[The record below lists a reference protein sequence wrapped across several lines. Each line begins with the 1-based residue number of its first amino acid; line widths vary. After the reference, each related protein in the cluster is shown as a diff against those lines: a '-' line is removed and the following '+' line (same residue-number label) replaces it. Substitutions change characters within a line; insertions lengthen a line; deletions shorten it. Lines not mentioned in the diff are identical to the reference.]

1 MKSVRSRWLLGT
13 AALML
18 LSAFPLAAQP
28 AAGKEPAADPEVVSL
43 KLNGVNAVKQEELLA
58 SIATSESGCASAILL
73 PACWLGKSKYFYR
86 RKYLDQK
93 EFERDPLRIRVF
105 YFKRGYRDT
114 QVDTIVTKRGDND
127 VAVTFEIKEGPP
139 TIVSD
144 ITVSQTTQV
153 LTENEIADKLVLTE
167 GTPLNLIRVDSSKV
181 FLQQELWNKGFSDAV
196 VDTTIV
202 VDTATNQ
209 ATLSLELDPKWRSTI
224 SDILI
229 VGNEKISTR
238 TIMKSLSLKPGEVFR
253 RPELLRSQRALYESN
268 LFRRAAI
275 EIPKQG
281 DSAKVIIV
289 TVQEAPLQ
297 EARLSAGFNTIDF
310 AQVEGR
316 YTNYNFSGGAR
327 RLDVQG
333 AVGNLLA
340 NSLSGRFIFRSARD
354 NLGSDRARYFSP
366 TYNAS
371 VTVRQ
376 PWFRALENEI
386 ALSVFTHRRSAPGI
400 YVDKGFGTSATF
412 TREVGIALPVS
423 ANYRFEIT
431 QVDAGDVYFCVNYG
445 VCDGPTIQALG
456 GRQRLSPVTL
466 TATANRANDPFSPNR
481 GYRGTVDAEHASKF
495 TGSDFR
501 YNRASLDFAHY
512 FQIRKRGALAG
523 HVRLGWVNGLGGT
536 AAAVGVTGTDIEILH
551 PRERFYA
558 GGSRSVRG
566 YGENQLGPRVL
577 TVPASSLRGDTINP
591 RCDESVP
598 IVNCNPNAAGL
609 RDRDFEPRPLG
620 GNIVA
625 EASAEVRFPLF
636 RENFVGAAF
645 LDGAYVSQRTN
656 PELSRSKAALTPGV
670 GVRYRSP
677 VGPIRVDIGINPGAA
692 ETLPVITEETVA
704 GETRLVTLEQSRFFA
719 PLKGGFRGLLNR
731 ATLHL
736 SIGEAF

>member
-1 MKSVRSRWLLGT
+1 MKPVPPRRLFG
-13 AALML
+13 AMALL
-18 LSAFPLAAQP
+18 LSFPFAIAAQP
-28 AAGKEPAADPEVVSL
+28 AAKKEPAADPEVVSL
-43 KLNGVNAVKQEELLA
+43 KLNGVNAVRQEELLA
-58 SIATSESGCASAILL
+58 SIATAESGCVSAILL

-86 RKYLDQK
+86 RRYLDRT

-105 YFKRGYRDT
+105 YFKRGYRDA
-114 QVDTIVTKRGDND
+114 QVDTIVTRRGDND
-127 VAVTFEIKEGPP
+127 VAVTFEITEGPP

-144 ITVSQTTQV
+144 IVVSQTTEI
-153 LTENEIADKLVLTE
+153 LSGEEIANKMVLTE

-181 FLQQELWNKGFSDAV
+181 FLLQELYNKGYSDAV

-202 VDTATNQ
+202 VDTAANT
-209 ATLSLELDPKWRSTI
+209 ATLSLEIDPKWRSTV
-224 SDILI
+224 SDILV
-229 VGNEKISTR
+229 VGNDKISTR
-238 TIMKSLSLKPGEVFR
+238 TIMKSLSIKPDAIFR
-253 RPELLRSQRALYESN
+253 RPDLLRSQRALYASN

-275 EIPKQG
+275 EIPRQG
-281 DSAKVIIV
+281 DSAKVILV
-289 TVQEAPLQ
+289 TVQEAPLR
-297 EARLSAGFNTIDF
+297 EARVSAGFNTIDF
-310 AQVEGR
+310 FQLEGR
-316 YTNYNFSGGAR
+316 YTDYNFFGGAR
-327 RLDVQG
+327 RLDVLG

-340 NSLSGRFIFRSARD
+340 STASGRFIFRSATNNID
-354 NLGSDRARYFSP
+354 SDRARYLSP

-371 VTVRQ
+371 ITVRQ

-386 ALSVFTHRRSAPGI
+386 ALSLFTHRRSAPGI

-412 TREVGIALPVS
+412 TREVAQALPVS
-423 ANYRFEIT
+423 ANYRFEIS

-445 VCDGPTIQALG
+445 VCDGPTIQALS
-456 GRQRLSPVTL
+456 GRQRLSPLTL

-481 GYRGTVDAEHASKF
+481 GYRGTVDAEHASAF

-501 YNRASLDFAHY
+501 YNRASADFAHY

-523 HVRLGWVNGLGGT
+523 HLRLGWVDGLAGT
-536 AAAVGVTGTDIEILH
+536 AAAVGVTGSGTEILH

-577 TVPASSLRGDTINP
+577 TIPASALRGDTINP

-598 IVNCNPNAAGL
+598 IVNCDPNVSGL

-620 GNIVA
+620 GNIVV
-625 EASAEVRFPLF
+625 EASAEIRFPLF

-656 PELSRSKAALTPGV
+656 PELSRSKAAITPGF

-677 VGPIRVDIGINPGAA
+677 VGPIRVDIGINPGAS
-692 ETLPVITEETVA
+692 ETLPVITEQTVA
-704 GETRLVTLEQSRFFA
+704 GETRLVTLEQSRLFA
-719 PLKGGFRGLLNR
+719 PLKGGFRGVLNR

>member
-1 MKSVRSRWLLGT
+1 MKLAPPRWLFGAT
-13 AALML
+13 ALV
-18 LSAFPLAAQP
+18 LSFPFSLAAQP
-28 AAGKEPAADPEVVSL
+28 AARTEPAADPEVVSL
-43 KLNGVNAVKQEELLA
+43 KLNGVNAVKKEELLA
-58 SIATSESGCASAILL
+58 SIATAESGCVSAILL

-86 RKYLDQK
+86 RKYLDRK

-105 YFKRGYRDT
+105 YFKRGYRDA
-114 QVDTIVTKRGDND
+114 QVDTIVTPKGKND
-127 VAVTFEIKEGPP
+127 VAVTFEITEGPP
-139 TIVSD
+139 TIVAD
-144 ITVSQTTQV
+144 ITVPQTTEV
-153 LTENEIADKLVLTE
+153 LTEEEIANKLVLTK
-167 GTPLNLIRVDSSKV
+167 GTPLNLLRVDSSKV
-181 FLQQELWNKGFSDAV
+181 FLQQELWNKGYSDAV
-196 VDTTIV
+196 VDTTVV

-209 ATLSLELDPKWRSTI
+209 ATVSFELDPKWRSTI

-238 TIMKSLSLKPGEVFR
+238 TIMKSLSLKPGDIFR

-281 DSAKVIIV
+281 DSAKVILV
-289 TVQEAPLQ
+289 TVQEAPLR

-310 AQVEGR
+310 MQLEGR
-316 YTNYNFSGGAR
+316 YTNFSFFGGAR

-340 NSLSGRFIFRSARD
+340 NTLNGRVIFRSARD

-376 PWFRALENEI
+376 PWFKALENEI

-412 TREVGIALPVS
+412 TREVALALPVS

-445 VCDGPTIQALG
+445 VCDAPTIQALG
-456 GRQRLSPVTL
+456 GRQRLSPLTL
-466 TATANRANDPFSPNR
+466 TATADRANDPFSPNR
-481 GYRGTVDAEHASKF
+481 GYRGTVDAEHASQF

-501 YNRASLDFAHY
+501 YNRASVDFAHY

-523 HVRLGWVNGLGGT
+523 HVHLGWVNALSGT
-536 AAAVGVTGTDIEILH
+536 AAAVGVSDRDIELLH

-577 TVPASSLRGDTINP
+577 TIPASVLRGDTTNP
-591 RCDESVP
+591 RCDGSVP
-598 IVNCNPNAAGL
+598 IVSCNPNASGI

-620 GNIVA
+620 GNIIA

-636 RENFVGAAF
+636 GESFVGAAF

-692 ETLPVITEETVA
+692 ETLPVITEETIA
-704 GETRLVTLEQSRFFA
+704 GETRLVRLGQTRFFA
-719 PLKGGFRGLLNR
+719 PLKGGFSGILNR
-731 ATLHL
+731 TTIHL

>member
-1 MKSVRSRWLLGT
+1 MNFARLRWCCG
-13 AALML
+13 AVALV
-18 LSAFPLAAQP
+18 LSFPFSLESQP
-28 AAGKEPAADPEVVSL
+28 AAKKEPAADPEVVSL
-43 KLNGVNAVKQEELLA
+43 KLNGVNALRQEELQA
-58 SIATSESGCASAILL
+58 SIATDQSGCISMVLQ
-73 PACWLGKSKYFYR
+73 PFCWISKSKFFYR
-86 RKYLDQK
+86 RRYLDRK

-114 QVDTIVTKRGDND
+114 QVDTVVTRRGDND
-127 VAVTFEIKEGPP
+127 VAVTFEITEGPP
-139 TIVSD
+139 TLISD
-144 ITVSQTTQV
+144 ISVPQTQHI
-153 LTENEIADKLVLTE
+153 LTDEEIAGRLAISE
-167 GTPLNLIRVDSSKV
+167 GTPLNLLRVDSTKV
-181 FLQQELWNKGFSDAV
+181 FLLQELYNKGYSDAV
-196 VDTTIV
+196 VDTSVV
-202 VDTATNQ
+202 VDTATNR
-209 ATLSLELDPKWRSTI
+209 ATLSFEIDPKWRSTV
-224 SDILI
+224 SDILV

-238 TIMKSLSLKPGEVFR
+238 TIMKSLSIKPGEIFR
-253 RPELLRSQRALYESN
+253 RPDLLRSQRALYESN

-275 EIPKQG
+275 EIPRQG
-281 DSAKVIIV
+281 DSAKVILV
-289 TVQEAPLQ
+289 TVQESPLR
-297 EARLSAGFNTIDF
+297 EARASAGFNTIDF
-310 AQVEGR
+310 FQLEGR
-316 YTNYNFSGGAR
+316 YTNYNFFGGAR
-327 RLDVQG
+327 RLDVLG

-340 NSLSGRFIFRSARD
+340 DPLNGRFIFRSATD

-371 VTVRQ
+371 ITVRQ
-376 PWFRALENEI
+376 PWFKALENEI
-386 ALSVFTHRRSAPGI
+386 ALSLFTHRRSAPGI

-412 TREVGIALPVS
+412 TREVAIALPVS

-456 GRQRLSPVTL
+456 GRQRLSPLTL

-481 GYRGTVDAEHASKF
+481 GYRGTIDAEHASEF

-501 YNRASLDFAHY
+501 YNRASADFAHY

-523 HVRLGWVNGLGGT
+523 HLRLGWVDGLAGT
-536 AAAVGVTGTDIEILH
+536 AAAVGVTGSEVEILH

-577 TVPASSLRGDTINP
+577 TVPASVLRGDTINP

-598 IVNCNPNAAGL
+598 IVNCDPNVAGL
-609 RDRDFEPRPLG
+609 EDRDFEPRPLG
-620 GNIVA
+620 GNIVV
-625 EASAEVRFPLF
+625 EASAEIRFPLF
-636 RENFVGAAF
+636 RESFVGAAF

-656 PELSRSKAALTPGV
+656 PELSRSKAAVTPGF

-677 VGPIRVDIGINPGAA
+677 VGPIRVDIGINPGAS
-692 ETLPVITEETVA
+692 ETLPVITEETIA
-704 GETRLVTLEQSRFFA
+704 GETRLVTLDQSRLFA

-731 ATLHL
+731 TTIHL